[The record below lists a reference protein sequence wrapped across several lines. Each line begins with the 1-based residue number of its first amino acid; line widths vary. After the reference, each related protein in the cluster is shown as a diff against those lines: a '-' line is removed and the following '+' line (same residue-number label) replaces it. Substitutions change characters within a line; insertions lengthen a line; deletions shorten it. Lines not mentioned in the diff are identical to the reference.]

1 MLRTLTLCAALLSF
15 SAAEAATVMIT
26 GASRGI
32 GFEFAKRYAERG
44 WDVIATAR
52 TPADDVPLQDLAK
65 KYDNVRIET
74 LDVTDHP
81 GIDAL
86 AEKLRGTPIDV
97 LINNAGIAGGR
108 NTQEFGSVDYSVFDG
123 VMNINVLGPLKVTE
137 AFIDHVAASEQK
149 KVINISS
156 SEGRLSNVRG
166 SRQAF
171 YRASKSALNMIMI
184 NVATNPSVVEKGV
197 IIGLL
202 TPGFVDTDFTAG
214 MSKQFMIDVETSV
227 SRSMEMID
235 KYTLEMSGKYY
246 ANTGEE
252 MTW

>member
-1 MLRTLTLCAALLSF
+1 MLRLSILIFTLF
-15 SAAEAATVMIT
+15 VFGSAQAATVMIT

-32 GFEFAKRYAERG
+32 GFEFAQRYAERG

-52 TPADDVPLQDLAK
+52 SPGDDAELQALAQK
-65 KYDNVRIET
+65 FDNVRIET
-74 LDVTDHP
+74 LDVTDHA

-86 AEKLRGTPIDV
+86 AAKLEGTAIDV
-97 LINNAGIAGGR
+97 LINNAGISGGR
-108 NTQEFGSVDYSVFDG
+108 NTQEFGAIDYSVFDD

-137 AFIDHVAASEQK
+137 AFLDHVAASEQK
-149 KVINISS
+149 KIINISS

-166 SRQAF
+166 ARQPF
-171 YRASKSALNMIMI
+171 YRASKSALNMVMK
-184 NVATNPSVVEKGV
+184 NVSIHPEVQSKGV

-214 MSKQFMIDVETSV
+214 LPKQLMIDVETSV

-235 KYTLEMSGKYY
+235 KYDMDMSGRYF
-246 ANTGEE
+246 ANTGDE